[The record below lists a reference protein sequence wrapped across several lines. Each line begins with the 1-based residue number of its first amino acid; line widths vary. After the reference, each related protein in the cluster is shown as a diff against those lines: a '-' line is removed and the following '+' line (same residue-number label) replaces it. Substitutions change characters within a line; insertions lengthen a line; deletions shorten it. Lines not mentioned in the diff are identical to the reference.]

1 MADLENYPCNAFRSP
16 SYGDSDLLE
25 TNIKEI
31 EYTLF
36 RLMDNEKDQFNLAN
50 KNASQRLA
58 YSNGIRIHL
67 ISFKIFSKTSLGIS
81 VLSFP

>member
-1 MADLENYPCNAFRSP
+1 MADLENYPCNAFRTP

-36 RLMDNEKDQFNLAN
+36 RLMDNEKDQYFAN
-50 KNASQRLA
+50 KNSSQRIS
-58 YSNGIRIHL
+58 YPNGK
-67 ISFKIFSKTSLGIS
+67 FKYKNFILYYNKLN
-81 VLSFP
+81 